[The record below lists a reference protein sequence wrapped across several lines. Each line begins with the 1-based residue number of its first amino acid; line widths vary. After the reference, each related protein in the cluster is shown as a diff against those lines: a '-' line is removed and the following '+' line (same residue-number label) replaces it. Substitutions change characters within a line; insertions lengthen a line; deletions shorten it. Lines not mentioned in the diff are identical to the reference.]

1 MQLQLH
7 ELRGRLS
14 VEKLRLDKYLC
25 ACGMFEIREKAKMAI
40 ESGVIFVDGKKADKP
55 SLTVDENAKVE
66 IRGETLRYVSRGG
79 LKLEKA
85 IDVFGVVLEG
95 AVAADIGSSTGG
107 FTDCMLQNGAMHVY
121 SIDVGRNQLA
131 EKLRRDSRVTVMEN
145 TDIRSVRPEMLE
157 PQPNFVSVD
166 VSFISLSLVL
176 PTVFALLAEDGTAV
190 VLVKPQFEA
199 GKGRVGKNGVV
210 RDPRVHEAVLRT
222 FVSAAEGVGFA
233 VKALDFSPIRG
244 PEGNIEYIALLDKT
258 GVSTQVDINRVV
270 RASHDSL

>member
-14 VEKLRLDKYLC
+14 VEKQRLDKYLC
-25 ACGMFEIREKAKMAI
+25 AFGMFESREKAKMAI

-121 SIDVGRNQLA
+121 SIDVGRDQLA

-210 RDPRVHEAVLRT
+210 RDPRVHEDVLRT

-258 GVSTQVDINRVV
+258 GVSTQVDIDRVV

>member
-1 MQLQLH
+1 M
-7 ELRGRLS
+7 
-14 VEKLRLDKYLC
+14 EKLRLDKYLC